1 MAKQVRDVYGN
12 ALFEV
17 AIEENRVDGYLSE
30 AQGIITAID
39 GNPELIQMMT
49 HPQISEEE
57 KASVLESIFRGR
69 VSEEIYALMDMIL
82 RKGHFSEVRDV
93 FSEFIDR
100 VKEYRRIGVVYVST
114 PMELPASQ
122 RKALESRILETTDYV
137 SLELHYDIKPQLIG
151 GMVVRIGDRVVD
163 SSVRTKL
170 DSLTHELMSMKL

>member
-17 AIEENRVDGYLSE
+17 ALEENRVDGYLSE

-39 GNPELIQMMT
+39 ENPDLIQMMT

-69 VSEEIYALMDMIL
+69 VSEEIYALLDMIL
-82 RKGHFSEVRDV
+82 RKGHFSDVKDV
-93 FSEFIDR
+93 FSDFVDR

-114 PMELPASQ
+114 PMELPAAQ
-122 RKALESRILETTDYV
+122 RSALEDKLLETTDYV
-137 SLELHYDIKPQLIG
+137 TLEPHYDVDPALIG
-151 GMVVRIGDRVVD
+151 GMVIRIGDRVVV
-163 SSVRTKL
+163 SIRL
-170 DSLTHELMSMKL
+170 